1 VPAATP
7 APGTV
12 RDVVKQLDA
21 ARDRA
26 VLHADGHDVTVSN
39 LDKVLWPGTP
49 TRRPF
54 TKRHLLR
61 YLARVSRWML
71 SHLADRPLFVTRF
84 PGGITGK
91 SFYQKHWD
99 DPPAFARTVAI
110 YSSHGETDG
119 EYLVCENL
127 PTLLWLGQMASL
139 ELHAWYSRTD
149 PEPDAMARG
158 GRFTGS
164 EAELERSVLNY
175 PDFVVFDLDPY
186 DYSGREARGAEPEL
200 HRRAFNRTRRLA
212 LQVREQLERLGLTTY
227 VKTSGRTGL
236 HLYLPIVRDLDF
248 DAARDVAETIAK
260 HALRE
265 RPREVTIEW
274 AVERR
279 RGKIFFDYNQN
290 TRGKSLAVPYST
302 RRHPNATVSTPVR
315 WEELERIYPT
325 DFTIRTVADR
335 LEADGDP
342 WDGILS
348 AKQDLGAILGVGG
361 AA

>member
-1 VPAATP
+1 MPAAIP

-39 LDKVLWPGTP
+39 LDKALWPGTP

-149 PEPDAMARG
+149 PEPDATARG
-158 GRFTGS
+158 RRFTGS

-200 HRRAFNRTRRLA
+200 HRRAFNRTHRLA

-227 VKTSGRTGL
+227 VKTSGQTGL